1 MTIRQVDTRSLN
13 ADFRRCDNAQGR
25 RYFFVRGH
33 NGAKLG
39 AMLDKRYLIAQLRQ
53 KIAESAKLAHSA
65 SAAAAQQAQTGATAR
80 EQRQDS
86 RVAMENTRMA
96 HAQAVRAQK
105 AEAELAALDR
115 FDPLTEA
122 VSGKRV
128 GLGSLVEIE
137 DEEGLGRTIF
147 VAPAGA
153 GTTLTGPDGDGFL
166 SVVTPTS
173 PVGRAI
179 RGRAAGDEV
188 DVTVKGQV
196 REWVITYVD

>member
-1 MTIRQVDTRSLN
+1 M
-13 ADFRRCDNAQGR
+13 
-25 RYFFVRGH
+25 
-33 NGAKLG
+33 
-39 AMLDKRYLIAQLRQ
+39 MDKRYLIAQLRQ
-53 KIAESAKLAHSA
+53 KIADSANIANTA
-65 SAAAAQQAQTGATAR
+65 SSAAAQQAQTGATPR

-96 HAQAVRAQK
+96 RAQAMRAQK

-115 FDPLTEA
+115 FNPVA
-122 VSGKRV
+122 ASGTGRRV

-137 DEEGLGRTIF
+137 DDEGLGRTIF

-153 GTTLTGPDGDGFL
+153 GTTLTGPGGDGFL

-179 RGRAAGDEV
+179 RGRLQGDEV
-188 DVTVKGQV
+188 DVTVKGEV